1 MNWVKGDYDGKKI
14 LVTGHTGF
22 KGTWLTRI
30 LVSAGADVYGLS
42 LPPEENSLFSKIPNS
57 GLAQSVYGDIRD
69 KKFLDEYFKEHT
81 FDGIFHLAAQALV
94 GRAYDQ
100 PIETFETNVLGT
112 ANLLQSVL
120 TFQSSKWAI
129 VITTDKV
136 YENLELT
143 EGYGETDPLGGKDP
157 YSASKAATEMVVS
170 AWRTMA
176 SHKKSGFVVSTARAG
191 NVIGGGDHAENRLV
205 PDLIRSFQTNTKAV
219 IRNPAS
225 LRPWQHVLDP
235 LRGYLLMGSK
245 LLHNVEISPSYNF
258 GPGESSKLTVIDMAD
273 AATSLW
279 PGNQGIEIQIDTLAF
294 HESKLLWLCSDLA
307 EKELG
312 WHNQFD
318 AIEAIRMTVEWERLS
333 ATSALSALDLQISKY
348 FWEKL

>member
-1 MNWVKGDYDGKKI
+1 
-14 LVTGHTGF
+14 
-22 KGTWLTRI
+22 
-30 LVSAGADVYGLS
+30 
-42 LPPEENSLFSKIPNS
+42 
-57 GLAQSVYGDIRD
+57 
-69 KKFLDEYFKEHT
+69 
-81 FDGIFHLAAQALV
+81 V

-120 TFQSSKWAI
+120 NFQSSRWAI

-136 YENLELT
+136 YENLELAD
-143 EGYGETDPLGGKDP
+143 GYSERDPLGGKDP
-157 YSASKAATEMVVS
+157 YSASKAAAEMVVS
-170 AWRTMA
+170 AWRTIA
-176 SHKKSGFVVSTARAG
+176 SHKKSDFVVSTARAG
-191 NVIGGGDHAENRLV
+191 NVIGGGDHAANRLV
-205 PDLIRSFQTNTKAV
+205 PDLIRSFRTSTKAV

-245 LLHNVEISPSYNF
+245 LLRSEKISPSYNF
-258 GPGESSKLTVIDMAD
+258 GPSESSKLTVMDVAN
-273 AATSLW
+273 AAASLW
-279 PGNQGIEIQIDTLAF
+279 PGNKGIEIQIDTLAF

-312 WHNQFD
+312 WRNHFD
-318 AIEAIRMTVEWERLS
+318 AIESIRMTVEWERLS
-333 ATSALSALDLQISKY
+333 ATSAVSALDVQISQY

>member
-1 MNWVKGDYDGKKI
+1 MNWVRDDYAGKKI

-30 LVSAGADVYGLS
+30 LVSAGAEVYGLS
-42 LPPEENSLFSKIPNS
+42 LSPEENSLFSKIPNCD
-57 GLAQSVYGDIRD
+57 LKQSVYGDIRD
-69 KKFLDEYFKEHT
+69 KKFLDNYFKEHT

-120 TFQSSKWAI
+120 NFQSSRWAI

-136 YENLELT
+136 YENLELAD
-143 EGYGETDPLGGKDP
+143 GYSERDPLGGKDP
-157 YSASKAATEMVVS
+157 YSASKAAAEMVVS
-170 AWRTMA
+170 AWRTIA
-176 SHKKSGFVVSTARAG
+176 SHKKSDFVVSTARAG
-191 NVIGGGDHAENRLV
+191 NVIGGGDHAANRLV
-205 PDLIRSFQTNTKAV
+205 PDLIRSFRTSTKAV

-245 LLHNVEISPSYNF
+245 LLRSEKISPSYNF
-258 GPGESSKLTVIDMAD
+258 GPSESSKLTVMDVAN
-273 AATSLW
+273 AAASLW
-279 PGNQGIEIQIDTLAF
+279 PGNKGIEIQIDTLAF

-312 WHNQFD
+312 WRNHFD
-318 AIEAIRMTVEWERLS
+318 AIESIRMTVEWERLS
-333 ATSALSALDLQISKY
+333 ATSAVSALDVQISQY